1 MRGLQPQFILD
12 LNELKL
18 KSFLTSVKEDDT
30 LCLEIR
36 ENYINIYYRGGN
48 LFRIEPWGNEYKVL
62 FDLNYCSK
70 NREII
75 SQISPCDYEK
85 WVEWIPQIKA
95 EMDAYF
101 HKYPK
106 LEREYQQLV
115 LRENNN
121 SSIAGDTDYYIV
133 DIEYANSENG
143 SRFDLLAVK
152 WLSTSM
158 SRKQA
163 DDIRLVFIEKKY
175 GDNALSG
182 SAGIRKHFE
191 DLYSFLSD
199 VRKVE
204 DLYQEVETIFNQ
216 KTELGL
222 ISDVVKPMKMSKNKP
237 EFILLLANHKPA
249 KSVLQREIQE
259 AISSPYYNS
268 LKQMIDIKIAK
279 ASYMGYGLY
288 SDLMVDIEIFIN
300 ENQST

>member
-48 LFRIEPWGNEYKVL
+48 LFRIEPWGKEYKVL
-62 FDLNYCSK
+62 FDLNYCCK

-75 SQISPCDYEK
+75 SRISPCDYKK
-85 WVEWIPQIKA
+85 WVEGIPQIKA

-121 SSIAGDTDYYIV
+121 SSIAGDTDYYIA

-152 WLSTSM
+152 WLSTPI
-158 SRKQA
+158 SRKKA

-182 SAGIRKHFE
+182 SSGITKHFE
-191 DLYSFLSD
+191 DLHSFLSD
-199 VRKVE
+199 ARKVE
-204 DLYQEVETIFNQ
+204 DLYQEVETIFNH
-216 KTELGL
+216 KSELGL
-222 ISDVVKPMKMSKNKP
+222 ITGVVKPIMLSKNKP

-259 AISSPYYNS
+259 AISTPYYKE
-268 LKQMIDIKIAK
+268 LKQIIDIKIAK

-288 SDLMVDIEIFIN
+288 SELMVDIEMFGCI
-300 ENQST
+300 